1 MLETIATL
9 VNHNGKSFIK
19 VTLIT
24 TCGLPLIANKDQ
36 VSTKIILDPNAN
48 KVLMLLTLR
57 VMHRRALDLRL
68 PKELLTLHCISL
80 GENCLNGVYHQP
92 LLQIP

>member
-24 TCGLPLIANKDQ
+24 TCGLPLITNKDQ
-36 VSTKIILDPNAN
+36 ISAKIISIILDPSAN

-57 VMHRRALDLRL
+57 VMHRRALDLSL
-68 PKELLTLHCISL
+68 AKELFTLHCISL
-80 GENCLNGVYHQP
+80 RITG
-92 LLQIP
+92 